1 LRDQPQQRFRFKRL
15 ELLTRIGSA
24 RRCGWSSAQLRSAAQ
39 CRSFVIFLI
48 FVVQHPGFEFFARF
62 LLFKSSADA
71 RRLSSIVIRSFPD
84 IFPT

>member
-1 LRDQPQQRFRFKRL
+1 
-15 ELLTRIGSA
+15 
-24 RRCGWSSAQLRSAAQ
+24 
-39 CRSFVIFLI
+39 VIFLI